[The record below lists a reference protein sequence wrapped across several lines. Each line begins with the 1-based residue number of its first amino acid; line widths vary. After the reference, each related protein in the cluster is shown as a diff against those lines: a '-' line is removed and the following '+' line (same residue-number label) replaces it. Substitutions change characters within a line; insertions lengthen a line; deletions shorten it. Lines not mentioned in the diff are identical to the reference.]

1 MSLRSSHISDTC
13 QGDSGGPLM
22 QWCSQKKV
30 WELIGITSH
39 GRGCAQ
45 RLYAGV
51 YTRVAAYLDW
61 IQANAPTPPPTLP
74 TTSAPTL
81 PTTTTVSTTITPT
94 SSTTQTS
101 ETSTVV
107 PGGTTPNPETGGV
120 SQSINSSVMMMVF
133 SVLVVVSS
141 NF

>member
-45 RLYAGV
+45 QLYAGV

-74 TTSAPTL
+74 TT
-81 PTTTTVSTTITPT
+81 TTVSTRITPT

-107 PGGTTPNPETGGV
+107 PGGTTQNPETGGV

-133 SVLVVVSS
+133 SVLVVVSA